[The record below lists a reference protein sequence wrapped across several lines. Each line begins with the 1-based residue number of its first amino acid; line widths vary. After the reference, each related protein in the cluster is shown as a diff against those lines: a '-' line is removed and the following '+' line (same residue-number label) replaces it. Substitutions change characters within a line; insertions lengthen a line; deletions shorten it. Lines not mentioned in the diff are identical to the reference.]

1 MMLVKS
7 GFNFSR
13 PRSTIHDFGQRSC
26 ILELRNDSEGAYM
39 AKENRI
45 ETQSSM
51 KRVILFATIASGFVA
66 AYLMYRRGESLGS
79 IAKQTITNPVG
90 SLISEVKTRV

>member
-1 MMLVKS
+1 
-7 GFNFSR
+7 
-13 PRSTIHDFGQRSC
+13 
-26 ILELRNDSEGAYM
+26 M
-39 AKENRI
+39 AKESRI
-45 ETQSSM
+45 ESQSSM
-51 KRVILFATIASGFVA
+51 KRVMLFATIAAGFVA